1 MENAEQKALTL
12 LQIIIEDAYSARD
25 YPTQENICYTISN
38 LLGIGIAPADLVSAG
53 FSDELGDYL
62 EAMGQSL
69 GETTVE
75 EIKQALKQ
83 KGGNDHETF

>member
-1 MENAEQKALTL
+1 MENAEQKALVL
-12 LQIIIEDAYSARD
+12 LQIIMEDAYSAWD
-25 YPTQENICYTISN
+25 YPTQENIRCTIFN
-38 LLGIGIAPADLVSAG
+38 LLEIGIAPVDLVSAG

-62 EAMGQSL
+62 ETMGQSL

>member
-1 MENAEQKALTL
+1 MENAEQKAMTM
-12 LQIIIEDAYSARD
+12 LQIIMEDAYSVRD
-25 YPTQENICYTISN
+25 YSTQENIRCTIFN
-38 LLGIGIAPADLVSAG
+38 LLEIGIAPVDLVSAG

-75 EIKQALKQ
+75 EIKQALNQ
-83 KGGNDHETF
+83 KGGNDHETL

>member
-1 MENAEQKALTL
+1 MENAEQKALVL
-12 LQIIIEDAYSARD
+12 LQIIMEDAYSARD
-25 YPTQENICYTISN
+25 CLTQENIRCTIFN
-38 LLGIGIAPADLVSAG
+38 LLEIGITPADLVSAG

-62 EAMGQSL
+62 EAMGQSI

-75 EIKQALKQ
+75 EIKQALNQ